1 MTIKSE
7 RVAELIMAHISQLL
21 LTELRDPRV
30 VGVTITEVH
39 IDRELEHAEVFVNA
53 LGDETRE
60 KEVLQ
65 GLKAARGF
73 IRKELGTRL
82 HIRRVPELHFK
93 WDKRLEQAAHLDQVL
108 NAIRE
113 EEKKNKG
120 NAE

>member
-21 LTELRDPRV
+21 LTDVRDPRV

-39 IDRELEHAEVFVNA
+39 LDRELEHAEIWVNA
-53 LGDETRE
+53 LGDESRE

-82 HIRRVPELHFK
+82 KTRRVPELHFK
-93 WDKRLEQAAHLDQVL
+93 WDKRLEQAAHLDTIL
-108 NAIRE
+108 NALKD
-113 EEKKNKG
+113 EEKKNQANG
-120 NAE
+120 E